1 MPKLVLAL
9 LKKALFCFHVGAY
22 RLTSGRML
30 SKVVGAPV
38 LLLTTT
44 GRKTGKRRTWPLLYL
59 VEGDSYVVVAS
70 NGGSP
75 THPSWYLNLT
85 SNPAATIQLGSYH
98 ISVDAQTASPEEKAF
113 LWPKMVELYSGY
125 ETYQGRTKRQI
136 PLVMLKEV
144 RM

>member
-1 MPKLVLAL
+1 M
-9 LKKALFCFHVGAY
+9 LKKVLFCFHVGVY
-22 RLTSGRML
+22 RLTCGRVL
-30 SKVVGAPV
+30 GKGVGAPV

-70 NGGSP
+70 NGGSI

-85 SNPAATIQLGSYH
+85 SYPTATIRLRSYQGL
-98 ISVDAQTASPEEKAF
+98 VEARTASPEERAF
-113 LWPKMVELYSGY
+113 LWPKMVELYYGY

-136 PLVMLKEV
+136 PLVMLTE
-144 RM
+144 MEEASS